1 MTWARGM
8 KQTTT
13 EEIRR
18 GQVEEKMSQE
28 ERQRQSR
35 HVLAMMREMEGR
47 RERWRK
53 KNGWGSQ

>member
-1 MTWARGM
+1 M

-53 KNGWGSQ
+53 KNGWGAE